1 MFRFHKTLDVITL
14 FHKTSVPASVRV
26 QTLLKQASA
35 NISAYATEDQASNTS
50 AQLKPNREE
59 FELNITEDPPTPDQ
73 LKNILEYLGPNSA
86 GKVITGAKS
95 ESDAI
100 RKLKENGDNFR
111 RPVTV
116 DWNNGKAVAGENA
129 SEILKMVQAIPEE

>member
-14 FHKTSVPASVRV
+14 FHKASVPASVRV

-35 NISAYATEDQASNTS
+35 NISAHATEDQASNAS

-86 GKVITGAKS
+86 SKVVSGAKS
-95 ESDAI
+95 EADALK
-100 RKLKENGDNFR
+100 KLKENGDNFV

-116 DWNNGKAVAGENA
+116 DWNNGRAVAGENT
-129 SEILKMVQAIPEE
+129 SEILKMVQAIPKE